1 MSEQN
6 FELEPE
12 EDETPAFIQHKLKP
26 VTHSLKPKSAKKK
39 KSTVKKTFIKV
50 ISSIIIVLIGL
61 SYGTYKVQQFFEAK
75 RIVWQSP
82 VIIRTPVYLE
92 NRVATEKPQI
102 QPVHEAAAANITESK
117 QEVVEQPEVR
127 NVSKPEVKQP
137 SIANIVYSI
146 YRLESS
152 AGKNDSC
159 RAKGLYNGYGFAPGT
174 CYKTEAEVRSLVT
187 KWVTNRIDDMPL
199 NQLLCT
205 YNLGPNSK
213 YLKDCMNQSSSYPY
227 YKDYLSL

>member
-26 VTHSLKPKSAKKK
+26 VTNSLKPKSAKKK
-39 KSTVKKTFIKV
+39 KSTVKKTFIKIV
-50 ISSIIIVLIGL
+50 ISIILVLTGL
-61 SYGTYKVQQFFEAK
+61 SYGTYKVQQFFESK

-82 VIIRTPVYLE
+82 IIIRTPVYVE
-92 NRVATEKPQI
+92 NRIATEKPQV
-102 QPVHEAAAANITESK
+102 QPVHQAEAANITEVK
-117 QEVVEQPEVR
+117 GVTTDTPNIT
-127 NVSKPEVKQP
+127 NVSEPRIEQP

-159 RAKGLYNGYGFAPGT
+159 RKKGLYNGYGFAPGT

-205 YNLGPNSK
+205 YNLGPNSE
-213 YLKDCMNQSSSYPY
+213 YLKACMNQSSSYPY
-227 YKDYLSL
+227 YKNYLEL